1 MRPIHPSKLIRV
13 ISYLETNKQRS
24 LERFS
29 NNKTPSRYLRGIQEG
44 ELDAY
49 NTAILALQALV
60 TDKNA
65 SKLEKGETT

>member
-1 MRPIHPSKLIRV
+1 MKLIHPSKLIRL
-13 ISYLETNKQRS
+13 ITYLETQKQRS
-24 LERFS
+24 LERFG

-60 TDKNA
+60 TDKKANKSA
-65 SKLEKGETT
+65 